1 MTQDFIG
8 TSCVKSLTSRLRI
21 IQTTQGLKLEGLVI
35 NRDMSE
41 LAELGGVVTVI
52 KWGRKNSLWPLAFGI
67 ACCAIEMM
75 QTGASKT
82 DAERLGMLMQRAS
95 PRQADVMIVAGT
107 VTKKMAPVVRRLYEQ
122 MLEPKYVVSMGA
134 CATSGGPFRDLYDVV
149 DGVDDIIPVDVY
161 VPGCPPRPEALVYGL
176 TRVQEMID
184 AYYTEKQEK
193 TEAV

>member
-1 MTQDFIG
+1 MSYLDE
-8 TSCVKSLTSRLRI
+8 LR
-21 IQTTQGLKLEGLVI
+21 
-35 NRDMSE
+35 
-41 LAELGGVVTVI
+41 GVVTII
-52 KWGRKNSLWPLAFGI
+52 KWGQKNSLWPLAFGI

-122 MLEPKYVVSMGA
+122 MLEPKFVVSMGA

-149 DGVDDIIPVDVY
+149 DGVDDVIPVDVY

-176 TRVQEMID
+176 MKIQELID
-184 AYYTEKQEK
+184 AYYEENQNKPVSGK
-193 TEAV
+193 LEAPSVKPSLSG